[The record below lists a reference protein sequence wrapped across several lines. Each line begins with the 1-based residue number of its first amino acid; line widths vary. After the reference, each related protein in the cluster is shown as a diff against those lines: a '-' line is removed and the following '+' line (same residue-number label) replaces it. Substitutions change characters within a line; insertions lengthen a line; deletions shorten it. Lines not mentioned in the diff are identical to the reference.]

1 MPKKQG
7 PPTLTQWRRRIEND
21 YDSKPWQLPIF
32 SYGINANIQN
42 VKWRLPKWS
51 GKWEPAVLANFQMS
65 FSKQYTKGG
74 STFCNI
80 RPKLDHEVV
89 GVLLYCDKA
98 SFRKLDIFEGYP
110 EHYQRVLVQVYVD
123 GFELVEAWAY
133 TSRHVGSGAP
143 SKEYYNG
150 VLQGLAEIGAPVEYI
165 KYVKAEGL
173 ERIKRQQCRN
183 ASISIYGPPG

>member
-32 SYGINANIQN
+32 SYGINANIEN

-51 GKWEPAVLANFQMS
+51 GKWEPAVLEHFQMR

-98 SFRKLDIFEGYP
+98 SFRKLDIYEGYP
-110 EHYQRVLVQVYVD
+110 EHYQRVLVNVVGPDMQRI
-123 GFELVEAWAY
+123 EAWAY
-133 TSRHVGSGAP
+133 TSNHIGSGAP

-150 VLQGLAEIGAPVEYI
+150 VLEGLAAIGAPAHYIEY
-165 KYVKAEGL
+165 VREEGL
-173 ERIKRQQCRN
+173 SRMRRVQSRQLQPLW
-183 ASISIYGPPG
+183 S